1 CASYEDDYGYS
12 GANSLDVW

>member
-12 GANSLDVW
+12 GANSLAVW